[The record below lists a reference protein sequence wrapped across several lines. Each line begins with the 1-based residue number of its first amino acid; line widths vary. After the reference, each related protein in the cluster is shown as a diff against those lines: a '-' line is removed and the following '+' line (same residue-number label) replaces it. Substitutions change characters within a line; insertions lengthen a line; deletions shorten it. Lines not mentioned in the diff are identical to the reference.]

1 MEQWLLFPSE
11 PFSCPTIWI
20 LVYCLPVH
28 LLNGSVAVEVEILLP
43 SLMLPTAHLSTP
55 WSSHPLIQRVS
66 EQLSCRSWH

>member
-1 MEQWLLFPSE
+1 MEQWLPFPSE

-43 SLMLPTAHLSTP
+43 SLMLPTAHCPLVHSLVLSP
-55 WSSHPLIQRVS
+55 SHPEGV
-66 EQLSCRSWH
+66 